1 MESLNIDSSSF
12 LPFQLTVKTDQP
24 CNMNTNVHQL
34 KGFLIAKQIL
44 VVSMLAWG
52 SMYKFYKL

>member
-1 MESLNIDSSSF
+1 
-12 LPFQLTVKTDQP
+12 
-24 CNMNTNVHQL
+24 MNTNVHQL